1 MEVLYKDIKITMVYI
16 FRKREVNMG
25 NYIRETEIDNISMG
39 YSGT

>member
-25 NYIRETEIDNISMG
+25 NYKRNWN
-39 YSGT
+39 